1 MIMTLSKEEKEK
13 IIKEWARHEGDTG
26 SPEVQIA
33 ILTKRI
39 KDLTEHL
46 KIHKKDVH
54 SRYGLIKMVGKRKR
68 LLAYLKKENF
78 KRYTELIKKL
88 GIRG

>member
-1 MIMTLSKEEKEK
+1 MIMTLSREEKQK

-46 KIHKKDVH
+46 KIHKKDIH

-68 LLAYLKKENF
+68 LLAYLKRENF

>member
-1 MIMTLSKEEKEK
+1 MTLSREEKQK

-39 KDLTEHL
+39 KDLTKHL